1 MVAVHEKEH
10 ARRDTRKHGKI
21 FVDAAVH
28 HQHRGAGAWWHG
40 QGSARPD
47 RWQRGG
53 GQQWEQQPHKSSW
66 RRKHAAQEPV
76 VAAKA
81 PPLAAAVLGAQPG
94 GRRATPGGP
103 AGDLAAAVPPPEE
116 IPGPPAGVMPPPPVG
131 FFPGYPNMGD
141 VVSRL
146 EAELQQR
153 LAEVELSDQDKV
165 DINRAMD
172 ELQETVGK
180 LGPKWCSTLF
190 GSVANGFGVR
200 ASDLD
205 VTCLDQ
211 GRQGSQAGDEGTAA
225 NILGARL
232 VSLLEEHPNFIVI
245 NKVLQAKVPILR
257 LRFGGHLDIDLS
269 CENIKAVTNTRLLKA
284 YASIDR
290 RVRDVGI
297 AVKLWAQ
304 ANGVCGASK
313 GHLSSYSFT
322 LMAIYFLQ
330 VHPEIQLPHFDTAR
344 IEADNKKRPDALVAW
359 ARKQW
364 RCDLTSVELLH
375 RFFWF
380 YSSWFSWCEEVVS
393 VRQGERMFA
402 YQHCFQQL
410 RGRYTPRLHI
420 EDPYERERNLHCVL
434 GDLQELRLQQALGEA
449 WTAMEMGL
457 LPEGLRPLPAGA
469 ARRKKV
475 DGKPKAAERGQAA
488 AEGVA
493 GQKGEDPPV
502 SAAGPL
508 SSCSTADQSG
518 SELPERA
525 DHSQHSDLEGPGD
538 APGCSQRR
546 EVEPEPLQDL
556 YARSTSAASARITE
570 RVAGLCKTGGGVPC
584 APAAV
589 RSPVLSRP
597 SERILARVT
606 KACLESGG

>member
-1 MVAVHEKEH
+1 
-10 ARRDTRKHGKI
+10 
-21 FVDAAVH
+21 
-28 HQHRGAGAWWHG
+28 
-40 QGSARPD
+40 
-47 RWQRGG
+47 
-53 GQQWEQQPHKSSW
+53 
-66 RRKHAAQEPV
+66 
-76 VAAKA
+76 
-81 PPLAAAVLGAQPG
+81 
-94 GRRATPGGP
+94 
-103 AGDLAAAVPPPEE
+103 
-116 IPGPPAGVMPPPPVG
+116 
-131 FFPGYPNMGD
+131 MGD

-190 GSVANGFGVR
+190 GSVANGFGVH

-211 GRQGSQAGDEGTAA
+211 GLQGSQAADEGMAA
-225 NILGARL
+225 NVLGARL
-232 VSLLEEHPNFIVI
+232 VSLLEEHPNFTVI

-269 CENIKAVTNTRLLKA
+269 CQNIKAVTNTRLLKA

-290 RVRDVGI
+290 RVRDVGM

-304 ANGVCGASK
+304 ANDVCGASK

-330 VHPEIQLPHFDTAR
+330 VHPEIRLPHFDTAHF
-344 IEADNKKRPDALVAW
+344 EAASKKRPDALVAW

-364 RCDLTSVELLH
+364 CCDLTSVELLH

-393 VRQGERMFA
+393 VRQGVRIFA
-402 YQHCFQQL
+402 YQDCFQHL

-420 EDPYERERNLHCVL
+420 EDPYELERNLHCVL
-434 GDLQELRLQQALGEA
+434 GELQELKLQQALAEA

-469 ARRKKV
+469 ARRKKA
-475 DGKPKAAERGQAA
+475 DGKPKVAERGQADV
-488 AEGVA
+488 EGVA
-493 GQKGEDPPV
+493 GQKREGLPV
-502 SAAGPL
+502 PAAGPL

-525 DHSQHSDLEGPGD
+525 DQSQHSDLEGPGD
-538 APGCSQRR
+538 APGCPQRR
-546 EVEPEPLQDL
+546 EPEPEPLQDQHSLGVVEDL
-556 YARSTSAASARITE
+556 YAKSTSAASARITE
-570 RVAGLCKTGGGVPC
+570 RVAGLCKSVGGC
-584 APAAV
+584 CTPAAT
-589 RSPVLSRP
+589 RSPVLSR
-597 SERILARVT
+597 SSARILARVT